1 MTTSLVATGVAF
13 VFWATLLLYGFSSLW
28 WLLEVTVLASGWRA
42 DDETEV
48 GLDDIQVRILTY
60 NSPST
65 VQVTVNSIPDG
76 IAETVVIA
84 EAEMDID
91 GATVHVVPDD
101 FESRAQ
107 KKGRAIEWA
116 RRHVECEQAY
126 VLYLDEDSIVTDFDG
141 LPAADLIQIT
151 EHPLRTGSWLV
162 YLCEV
167 FRVGYQREQRAFH
180 RMAYP
185 LYAWGGAV
193 AVRRE
198 LEDEVTWDVP
208 TITEDTT
215 YIWRAATHVDRRGGR
230 FEYRLVNG
238 RFRNQA
244 PPSISEMFS
253 QRRRWMSGTLQ
264 DVSRLPWRYLPL
276 QATRIV
282 TWTLS
287 PLVPLLAVVGFLYPE
302 LLPQHELYR
311 AVSVGLFGM
320 LFVYMAVGLI
330 EYRKYPEQWPV
341 YLALTPLVVALHA
354 VGALWG
360 LLRPARDFKITEK
373 TPGRVSVETLEELNP
388 DLDEDAVVPTDET
401 GDPETPTDETDDP
414 ETPTDETETTAD
426 S

>member
-1 MTTSLVATGVAF
+1 MIEPLVGTAIAL
-13 VFWATLLLYGFSSLW
+13 VFWVTLLLYGFSSLW
-28 WLLEVTVLASGWRA
+28 WLLEVTVLAYGWQA
-42 DDETEV
+42 DNETEI
-48 GLDDIQVRILTY
+48 GLENIQVRILTY

-65 VQVTVNSIPDG
+65 VQVTVNSVPEG
-76 IAETVVIA
+76 IAETKVIA

-91 GATVHVVPDD
+91 GADVHVVPDD
-101 FESRAQ
+101 FESEAQ

-116 RRHVECEQAY
+116 RQHVACEQDY
-126 VLYLDEDSIVTDFDG
+126 ILYLDEDSIVVNFEG

-193 AVRRE
+193 AVRHE
-198 LEDEVTWDVP
+198 LENQVSWDVP

-215 YIWRAATHVDRRGGR
+215 YIWRAARHVDLEGGR
-230 FEYRLVNG
+230 FEYRLLNG

-244 PPSISEMFS
+244 PPSIREMFN
-253 QRRRWMSGTLQ
+253 QRRRWMSGTLR
-264 DVSRLPWRYLPL
+264 DMYRLPRRYLPL
-276 QATRIV
+276 QLTRIT

-287 PLVPLLAVVGFLYPE
+287 PVIPLLSVLAFLFPE
-302 LLPQHELYR
+302 RVPQHGLYQV
-311 AVSVGLFGM
+311 ASIALFSM
-320 LFVYMAVGLI
+320 LFVFMIAGLI

-341 YLALTPLVVALHA
+341 YLVLTPVAVTLHA

-360 LLRPARDFKITEK
+360 LLRPTRDFKITEK
-373 TPGRVSVETLEELNP
+373 TPGRVGVETLEELNP
-388 DLDEDAVVPTDET
+388 DFEE
-401 GDPETPTDETDDP
+401 ETPRPNDDP
-414 ETPTDETETTAD
+414 DGTTASAND
-426 S
+426 R

>member
-1 MTTSLVATGVAF
+1 MIEPLVGTAIAL
-13 VFWATLLLYGFSSLW
+13 VFWVTLLLYGFSSLW
-28 WLLEVTVLASGWRA
+28 WLLEVTVLAYDWQA
-42 DDETEV
+42 DNETEI
-48 GLDDIQVRILTY
+48 GLENIQVRILTY

-65 VQVTVNSIPDG
+65 VQVTANSVPEG
-76 IAETVVIA
+76 IAETKVIA

-91 GATVHVVPDD
+91 GADVHVVPDD
-101 FESRAQ
+101 FESEAQ

-116 RRHVECEQAY
+116 RQHVACEQDY
-126 VLYLDEDSIVTDFDG
+126 ILYLDEDSIVVSFEG

-193 AVRRE
+193 AVRHE
-198 LEDEVTWDVP
+198 LENEVSWDVP

-215 YIWRAATHVDRRGGR
+215 YIWRAAKHVDLEGGR
-230 FEYRLVNG
+230 FEYRLLNG

-244 PPSISEMFS
+244 PPSIREMFN
-253 QRRRWMSGTLQ
+253 QRRRWMSGTLR
-264 DVSRLPWRYLPL
+264 DMYRLPRRYLPL
-276 QATRIV
+276 QLTRIT

-287 PLVPLLAVVGFLYPE
+287 PVIPLLSVLAFLFPE
-302 LLPQHELYR
+302 RVPQHGLYQV
-311 AVSVGLFGM
+311 ASIALFSM
-320 LFVYMAVGLI
+320 LFVFMTAGLI

-341 YLALTPLVVALHA
+341 YLVLTPVVVTLHA

-388 DLDEDAVVPTDET
+388 GFEEET
-401 GDPETPTDETDDP
+401 TRPNDDP
-414 ETPTDETETTAD
+414 DGTTASAND
-426 S
+426 R